1 MKTIALL
8 LTVFAGLPT
17 LAAAADIPAPVQEI
31 MDATVNN
38 WSGDDIEWVDIFDAA
53 KLDELY
59 SQDFAAKYR
68 EAAKHPAVDDG
79 ISPFD
84 YDVIIN
90 GQDACPLED
99 LKLTPQKT
107 AEGQDEVVASF
118 RKMACGEGEEAQAV
132 STVRFEMATEGGK
145 AVIDDIMLEDPETKA
160 TSSLKSTMD
169 EIAKGQ

>member
-8 LTVFAGLPT
+8 IAGVAGLPT
-17 LAAAADIPAPVQEI
+17 LATAADIPPPVKQI

-38 WSGDDIEWVDIFDAA
+38 WSGDDIEWVDIFDPA
-53 KLDELY
+53 KLDKLY
-59 SQDFAAKYR
+59 SKDFAARYR

-107 AEGQDEVVASF
+107 AEGQDEVVVSF
-118 RKMACGEGEEAQAV
+118 RKMGCADGDEAKAV
-132 STVRFEMATEGGK
+132 STVRFEMVTEDGK
-145 AVIDDIMLEDPETKA
+145 PVVDDIMLQDDETKE

-169 EIAKGQ
+169 EIAKQ

>member
-8 LTVFAGLPT
+8 LAGLSGLPA
-17 LAAAADIPAPVQEI
+17 LANAADIPAPVQTI

-38 WSGDDIEWVDIFDAA
+38 WSGDDIEWVDIFDAE
-53 KLDELY
+53 KLDKLY
-59 SQDFAAKYR
+59 SKDFAAKYR

-84 YDVIIN
+84 YDVIVN

-99 LKLTPQKT
+99 LAMKPGKN
-107 AEGQDEVVASF
+107 AAGGDEVVVTF
-118 RKMACGEGEEAQAV
+118 RKMGCAEGDEAKAV
-132 STVRFEMATEGGK
+132 STVRFEMLTEGGT
-145 AVIDDIMLEDPETKA
+145 AVVDDIMLEDPDTKA